1 MREGDE
7 NVRAR
12 AMRAELGESSTGSE
26 QIGIEFA
33 LLDQDGARMTWY
45 GNFKSEKST
54 EIALKGMRAAGWRGL
69 DVSDL
74 SSLDCS
80 VATTP
85 EVVLVIGDDSY
96 TKENGTTVT
105 SRKIK
110 FINSAGGLNMKK
122 PLAGDGLKVFAA
134 KMRGRV
140 AMFDKATGAP
150 VGGEPR
156 PTGNDGPQPTP
167 PFNPNEQPPP
177 DDDDCPF

>member
-1 MREGDE
+1 METPLSPFTLTPDPPESDFFEKYRYYIFGGLLLILS
-7 NVRAR
+7 
-12 AMRAELGESSTGSE
+12 LGVYLMLTPPRSTLAGPDIKTAGEIESIANSE
-26 QIGIEFA
+26 TANPTNGKLVVDIAGAVIKPGVYW
-33 LLDQDGARMTWY
+33 LD
-45 GNFKSEKST
+45 
-54 EIALKGMRAAGWRGL
+54 AG
-69 DVSDL
+69 
-74 SSLDCS
+74 
-80 VATTP
+80 
-85 EVVLVIGDDSY
+85 
-96 TKENGTTVT
+96 
-105 SRKIK
+105 KIVEDA
-110 FINSAGGLNMKK
+110 INSAGGLNMKK